1 MDHTDERWIRL
12 LEIASEE
19 LDIRTFEESGKATTD
34 VRLVRISSVARALER
49 AYDLGLLTGY
59 TVREARV
66 PEAVRSETTR
76 PAEEEKVCAV
86 VRSIADITLR

>member
-1 MDHTDERWIRL
+1 MDHTEERWIRL

-19 LDIRTFEESGKATTD
+19 LAVRTFEESGKATND

-49 AYDLGLLTGY
+49 AYDLGLLMGFA
-59 TVREARV
+59 VREARV
-66 PEAVRSETTR
+66 PETARSEADC

-86 VRSIADITLR
+86 VRNISDYALR